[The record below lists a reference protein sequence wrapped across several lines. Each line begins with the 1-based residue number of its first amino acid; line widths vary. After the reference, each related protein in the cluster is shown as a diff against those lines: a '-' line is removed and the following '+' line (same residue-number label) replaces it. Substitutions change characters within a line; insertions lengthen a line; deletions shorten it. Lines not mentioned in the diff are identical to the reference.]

1 MLWGWMLLD
10 LSTQAVCWKGTVLMG
25 DVWCLSH
32 PSIWETYNLR
42 LSLASLFMN
51 QNSRTAWNS
60 WGEQD
65 LEGVRGQRKWCD
77 LSHLCC
83 VFAEQRQEGAAG

>member
-1 MLWGWMLLD
+1 MMDGVYPLPALGKCIE
-10 LSTQAVCWKGTVLMG
+10 LSPHG
-25 DVWCLSH
+25 
-32 PSIWETYNLR
+32 

-51 QNSRTAWNS
+51 QNSRTASNS
-60 WGEQD
+60 WGEQG

-83 VFAEQRQEGAAG
+83 LFAEQRQEGAAG